1 MSFEQIFT
9 RIDKILW
16 RDDGSDN
23 ELDYAQQA
31 SWFLFLK
38 YLDDIEAVQNE
49 AAKLDGK
56 KYDYIL
62 AKEYRWSSWAAPK
75 GTDGKIDPQ
84 KAMTGEDLLNFVNEK
99 LFPYLRGFRE
109 RAQKAE
115 SLEYKIGQIFSEI
128 DNKIED
134 GYSIR
139 KIVEQVDQLAFRSQ
153 KDRHEFSALY
163 EDRLKRMG
171 NAGRNGGQY
180 YTPRPLIRAMLEVVD
195 PKPGETL
202 FDPACGSAGFLCE
215 SFEYIKRK
223 NPKQTRAE
231 AAFVQE
237 KMFRG
242 KEKKSLAYVL
252 AVMNMILHGIEA
264 PNVLRTNTLKE
275 NMADVQDKDKVD
287 IILANPPF
295 GGQED
300 PEVKQGFQIK
310 TGETALLFMQYFIRH
325 LKLGGRAAIVI
336 KNTFLSSTGD
346 AYAAI
351 RKDLLE
357 TCNLHTIMNCPQGT
371 FQGAGVGTVVLFFE
385 KGKPTKKIW
394 CYDLDPGRKM
404 GKTNPLNDA
413 DLEDF
418 LKLAKTKAESPK
430 SWTIDVK
437 DVDAE
442 TCDLSVRN
450 PKAPEEVP
458 LRSPAEIIAEIERL
472 DEESA
477 EILKKLKKLL

>member
-1 MSFEQIFT
+1 MSFEKTFN
-9 RIDKILW
+9 RIDNILYQ
-16 RDDGSDN
+16 DDGADN

-38 YLDDIEAVQNE
+38 YLDDVEAEQSE
-49 AAKLDGK
+49 AARLDGK
-56 KYDYIL
+56 KYEHIL

-75 GTDGKIDPQ
+75 GADGKIDAQ
-84 KAMTGEDLLNFVNEK
+84 KAMTGDDLLEFVNLK
-99 LFPYLRGFRE
+99 LFPYLRGFKE
-109 RAQKAE
+109 RAQRAE

-195 PKPGETL
+195 PKLGETIL
-202 FDPACGSAGFLCE
+202 DPACGSAGFLCE
-215 SFEYIKRK
+215 GFEYIKRK
-223 NPKQTRAE
+223 NPKRTRAE
-231 AAFVQE
+231 EAFIQQ
-237 KMFRG
+237 KMFKG

-264 PNVLRTNTLKE
+264 PNVLRMNTLKE
-275 NMADVQDKDKVD
+275 NMADVQDKDRVD

-300 PEVKQGFQIK
+300 PEVKQGFNIK
-310 TGETALLFMQYFIRH
+310 TGETALLFMQYFVRH
-325 LKLGGRAAIVI
+325 LKIGGRAAVVI
-336 KNTFLSSTGD
+336 KNTFLNSGG

-357 TCNLHTIMNCPQGT
+357 SCNLHTVLNCPQGA

-385 KGKPTKKIW
+385 KGKPTKNIW
-394 CYDLDPGRKM
+394 YYDLNPGRKM
-404 GKTNPLNDA
+404 GKTDPLNDK

-418 LKLAKTKAESPK
+418 LKLQKTKADSLK
-430 SWTIDVK
+430 SWSTDVK
-437 DVDAE
+437 DVDKK
-442 TCDLSVRN
+442 TFNLSVKN
-450 PKAPEEVP
+450 PNGGEEVVHLTP
-458 LRSPAEIIAEIERL
+458 DVIMDEIAAL
-472 DEESA
+472 DTESA
-477 EILKKLKKLL
+477 EVLNNIKKLL

>member
-1 MSFEQIFT
+1 MSFEQIFN
-9 RIDKILW
+9 RIDQILYE
-16 RDDGSDN
+16 DDGSDN
-23 ELDYAQQA
+23 ELDYAEQA

-56 KYDYIL
+56 KYEYIL
-62 AKEYRWSSWAAPK
+62 AKDYRWSSWAAPK
-75 GTDGKIDPQ
+75 GADGKIDPQ
-84 KAMTGEDLLNFVNEK
+84 KAMTGDDLLEFVENK
-99 LFPYLRGFRE
+99 LFPYLRGFKE
-109 RAQKAE
+109 RADKAE

-139 KIVEQVDQLAFRSQ
+139 KIVEHVDQLAFRSQ

-195 PKPGETL
+195 PKIGETV

-215 SFEYIKRK
+215 GFEYIKRK
-223 NPKQTRAE
+223 NPKRTRVE
-231 AAFVQE
+231 EAFVQQ
-237 KMFRG
+237 KMFKG

-275 NMADVQDKDKVD
+275 NMADVQDKDRVD

-295 GGQED
+295 GSKEG
-300 PEVKQGFQIK
+300 PEVKQGFNIK
-310 TGETALLFMQYFIRH
+310 TSETALLFMQYFIRH
-325 LKLGGRAAIVI
+325 LKIGGRAAVVI
-336 KNTFLSSTGD
+336 KNTFLNSGG

-357 TCNLHTIMNCPQGT
+357 SCNLHTVLNCPQGA

-385 KGKPTKKIW
+385 KGKPTQNVW
-394 CYDLDPGRKM
+394 YYDLDPGRKM
-404 GKTNPLNDA
+404 GKTDPLNDK

-418 LKLAKTKAESPK
+418 LKLQKTKADSSK
-430 SWTIDVK
+430 SWSTNIK
-437 DVDAE
+437 DVDKK
-442 TCDLSVRN
+442 TFNLTVKN
-450 PKAPEEVP
+450 PNGGEEVVHLTP
-458 LRSPAEIIAEIERL
+458 QVIMEEIAAL
-472 DEESA
+472 DVESA
-477 EILKKLKKLL
+477 DLLDNIKKLL